1 MDDDIY
7 KDWYAFSIFIRNL
20 VDIDGE
26 IYMIIEN
33 YKFITETQFEDQKRA
48 ITILSKSKHDLL
60 DYNLGPDIVFVLHEN
75 FERNRIDSMLNKH
88 LKAEVHQ
95 VKLQIKWK

>member
-33 YKFITETQFEDQKRA
+33 YKFITET
-48 ITILSKSKHDLL
+48 
-60 DYNLGPDIVFVLHEN
+60 
-75 FERNRIDSMLNKH
+75 
-88 LKAEVHQ
+88 
-95 VKLQIKWK
+95 